1 VDPQHPEPP
10 PRGCLSENTLLDLLE
25 GRLDARAASLARAHL
40 RSCSL
45 CQEIAADAAG
55 AASDGEPPRVL
66 QRGDRVGR
74 YEVVEVLGAGA
85 MGVVYAAQDPELDR
99 RVALKLVRAD
109 AAVEHADRLRERL
122 LREAQAMARLAHPN
136 VIAAYDIGRFGEQVF
151 VAMELVRGGTLSSWL
166 AKEKRSWRAIV
177 DVFAQ
182 AGRGLAAAHAAGLVH
197 RDFKPDNVL
206 VGDDGRVRVTDFGL
220 ARGAASE
227 VAREPRERDAATA
240 LLGVTMTRTG
250 AAIGTPAYM
259 APEQIAGERTDARV
273 DVYAFSVALYEAL
286 HQRRPFEAPSLDELK
301 EKIVS
306 GAITAPANKDVPA
319 WLDALIRRG
328 LAARADDRWPSMAA
342 MLDAL
347 TAPRRGRQRAIVALG
362 AAGALALAVL
372 AARPRSAPPVCA
384 GAAEA
389 WGSVWSAADRDRA
402 RAAFAS
408 TKTPYAD
415 AAFGAVDRALASFAS
430 SWIDARTEA
439 CRATRVRHEQSEA
452 LLDRRVACLDDRR
465 REVLTFVRVLGEADA
480 DVVSRAPTALA
491 GLPLLSACSNTRAL
505 AGEPAID
512 PSKKAEHDALA
523 GELAEARS
531 LHTLGRYDRGLAVAT
546 AGAARAA
553 ALGEP
558 RLHGAFLFERG
569 REETE
574 HGRYHDAEATLHASA
589 REAMRAGDD
598 AVQADAWTLLVSV
611 VGYRF
616 KRAAEAHVW
625 SSYAETALQRFGD
638 DPRRTAKLLS
648 HRHLVEWSVESRLAD
663 ARADYR
669 RAHALAPDDY
679 PEPDASSVLV
689 DMGLYDEALA
699 SHEAALAFQEAK
711 LGRDHTDT
719 YYAALNVAEDLT
731 YVGRGREAI
740 PILLDLY
747 DRFPLQHD
755 GYANHRLGAA
765 YRSIGEPAK
774 ALEQDRRAL
783 ELLAKLDNEEA
794 QEIAW
799 ALTGEGLDLWMLG
812 RAKDALEPLEKAAAL
827 RRATRLPTAVAETSF
842 ALAKALWDTGGAKE
856 KARARALAAA
866 ARAAYAAAAE
876 AHASRY
882 FRREAEV
889 IAAWEKARP

>member
-1 VDPQHPEPP
+1 MDPAPPEPP
-10 PRGCLSENTLLDLLE
+10 PRGCLSENTLLDLLA
-25 GRLDARAASLARAHL
+25 GRLDTDAAARARAHL
-40 RSCSL
+40 HTCSL
-45 CQEIAADAAG
+45 CQEIAADVAG
-55 AASDGEPPRVL
+55 AASHREPPRVL
-66 QRGDRVGR
+66 QRGERVGR

-85 MGVVYAAQDPELDR
+85 MGVVYGAHDPELDR
-99 RVALKLVRAD
+99 RIALKLVRAD
-109 AAVEHADRLRERL
+109 AEVERADRLRERL

-136 VIAAYDIGRFGEQVF
+136 VIAAYDVGSFDDQVF

-166 AKEKRSWRAIV
+166 AREKRPWAAIV
-177 DVFAQ
+177 GVFVQ

-220 ARGAASE
+220 ARGAAAE
-227 VAREPRERDAATA
+227 VAHEPREHAGAA

-273 DVYAFSVALYEAL
+273 DVYAFSVALFEAL
-286 HQRRPFEAPSLDELK
+286 HGRRPFEASSLGELK
-301 EKIVS
+301 EKIVA
-306 GAITAPANKDVPA
+306 GAIAAPANKLVPA
-319 WLDALIRRG
+319 WLDAVVRRG
-328 LAARADDRWPSMAA
+328 LRARPDDRWPSMQA

-347 TAPRRGRQRAIVALG
+347 TAPRRGKQQALLALG
-362 AAGALALAVL
+362 AAGAIALGVL
-372 AARPRSAPPVCA
+372 AARARSAPPVCA

-389 WGSVWSAADRDRA
+389 WGSVWSAADKERA
-402 RAAFAS
+402 RAAFTRTRAA
-408 TKTPYAD
+408 YAE
-415 AAFGAVDRALASFAS
+415 AAFTAVDGALATFAA
-430 SWIDARTEA
+430 SWIEARGEA

-491 GLPLLSACSNTRAL
+491 GLPPLSTCSNTRAL
-505 AGEPAID
+505 AGEPAVD
-512 PSKKAEHDALA
+512 PGRKAEHEALA
-523 GELAEARS
+523 SELAEARS
-531 LHTLGRYDRGLAVAT
+531 LHTLGRYERGLAVAT
-546 AGAARAA
+546 AGAQRAKD
-553 ALGEP
+553 LGEP
-558 RLHGAFLFERG
+558 RLHGAFLFERA
-569 REETE
+569 REEAE

-598 AVQADAWTLLVSV
+598 AVLVDAWTLLSSV

-616 KRAAEAHVW
+616 KRAEEAHLW
-625 SSYAETALQRFGD
+625 SSYAEEALQHLGD
-638 DPRRTAKLLS
+638 DPRRMASILDR
-648 HRHLVEWSVESRLAD
+648 RHLIEWSVESRLAD

-669 RAHALAPDDY
+669 RARALAPDDH
-679 PEPDASSVLV
+679 PEPDASAVLV

-699 SHEAALAFQEAK
+699 SHQTGHAILEAK

-719 YYAALNVAEDLT
+719 YYAAMNMAEDLT

-774 ALEQDRRAL
+774 ALDQDERAL
-783 ELLAKLDNEEA
+783 ALLAKLDNEEA

-799 ALTGEGLDLWMLG
+799 ALTGKGLDLLLLG
-812 RAKDALEPLEKAAAL
+812 RAREALAPLEKAATL
-827 RRATRLPTAVAETSF
+827 RRSARLPTAVAETSF
-842 ALAKALWDTGGAKE
+842 ALARALWEAGRAE
-856 KARARALAAA
+856 ERARARALASAA
-866 ARAAYAAAAE
+866 KRTYAE
-876 AHASRY
+876 AAGAHGSRY
-882 FRREAEV
+882 FRREAEA
-889 IAAWEKARP
+889 IEAWEKARP